1 MHRLFLLLLA
11 LGLAACTAPVAPL
24 DPEIQ
29 RAARSFV
36 EVIGRVEPVAE
47 SECRRLTVGLNC
59 NFVIEVDTD
68 PREPA
73 NAFQTVNDFGQ
84 PVIIFTVAMIL
95 DARSSDEMAF
105 VLGHET
111 AHHILGH
118 LARQERNAVAGAEI
132 LADMAVRA
140 GAGPAE
146 VANARQIGA
155 EIGARV
161 YSKDYELE
169 ADRLGTVIALRA
181 GYDPLKGAAYF
192 SRLPDP
198 GDRFLG
204 THPPNAAR
212 IHAVRDTL
220 RRLGAGA

>member
-1 MHRLFLLLLA
+1 MLRHLVLSALA
-11 LGLAACTAPVAPL
+11 LAGCTVPAAPP
-24 DPEIQ
+24 DPRIA

-36 EVIGRVEPVAE
+36 AVVERVDPVAE
-47 SECRRLTVGLNC
+47 SECRRLTVGTNC

-84 PVIIFTVAMIL
+84 PVIIFTVTMIA
-95 DARSSDEMAF
+95 DARSPDEMAF

-118 LARQERNAVAGAEI
+118 LARQERNARAGAAI
-132 LADMAVRA
+132 LGDLAAMS

-146 VANARQIGA
+146 IANAREIGA

-161 YSKDYELE
+161 YSKEYELE
-169 ADRLGTVIALRA
+169 ADRLGTVITLRA
-181 GYDPLKGAAYF
+181 GYDPLRGAAYF
-192 SRLPDP
+192 TRLPDP

-212 IHAVRDTL
+212 IGAVRETL
-220 RRLGAGA
+220 RRLGAGT